1 MSYIDVRKL
10 VKLKG
15 LIRNDPFC
23 FFTDNIVLI
32 VEPIAQKPQH
42 FD

>member
-15 LIRNDPFC
+15 LIRNDPFY

-32 VEPIAQKPQH
+32 VEPIA
-42 FD
+42 